1 MQTYAPEHYVIQYA
15 QKQDY
20 PAFYKQE
27 IEFRQAFLYPPF
39 HQMIK
44 LIITDEDETQLWKK
58 GNDIAKALQ
67 YWNTTHGSA
76 VEITD
81 PYVDVIKKIRNKY
94 RIIILI
100 KGKDVSAVKT
110 YIRQEPLCWQTGVL
124 IDVDPAF

>member
-1 MQTYAPEHYVIQYA
+1 M
-15 QKQDY
+15 
-20 PAFYKQE
+20 
-27 IEFRQAFLYPPF
+27 YPPF